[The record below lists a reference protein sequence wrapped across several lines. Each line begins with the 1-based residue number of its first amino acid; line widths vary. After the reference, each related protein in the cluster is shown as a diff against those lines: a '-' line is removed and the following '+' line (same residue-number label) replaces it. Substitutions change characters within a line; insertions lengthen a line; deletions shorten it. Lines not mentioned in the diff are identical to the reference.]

1 MELLSATNCN
11 TERRLLLL
19 FCVKNALHYVVCTWI
34 EENVL
39 TLFTFLS
46 EVISQTDFHKENNLS
61 ITFFT
66 E

>member
-19 FCVKNALHYVVCTWI
+19 FCIKNALHYV
-34 EENVL
+34 ENVL
-39 TLFTFLS
+39 KLFTFLS

-66 E
+66 EYLKIQ